1 MLASVI
7 QNSHEFKSCNGED
20 VEQIRKEILQ
30 RTGEREKKKI
40 GKKKIG

>member
-30 RTGEREKKKI
+30 KTGEREREKK
-40 GKKKIG
+40 